1 MHPGLHRQQFF
12 LQRPSNVVVVEG
24 KDAVLECCVS
34 GYPVP
39 TFTWLRGDETIP
51 FRYSEDQIKTIKY
64 RNKPIQYT
72 VKHSMIGQAANNNN
86 FQTAKAIEDFCWNLG
101 ICLSRPH
108 SRSKKYS
115 LLAGSNLLI
124 SNATDDDSGTYT
136 CVVTY
141 KEENSSASAEL
152 SVL

>member
-1 MHPGLHRQQFF
+1 MDIHFIRFPL
-12 LQRPSNVVVVEG
+12 RPSNVVVIEG

-39 TFTWLRGDETIP
+39 TFTWLRGDEIIP
-51 FRYSEDQIKTIKY
+51 
-64 RNKPIQYT
+64 
-72 VKHSMIGQAANNNN
+72 
-86 FQTAKAIEDFCWNLG
+86 L
-101 ICLSRPH
+101 
-108 SRSKKYS
+108 RSKKYS

-124 SNATDDDSGTYT
+124 ANATDDDSGTYT

-152 SVL
+152 SVLGEYRPPYCVMQTAFSSLKKGLSVHSLDEIARS